1 VASNGQSSM
10 GSQVVP
16 RPFIL
21 RALEMP
27 GKVNQRLTDIN
38 SKRRTDS
45 IHSSRD
51 NRLTT
56 EAILAQIANS
66 PTPIQVR
73 LENVSQLFDTMDP
86 YPFPERDLDKD
97 AEEYIV
103 SWARELPRDQPIAII
118 IHVPFAELSKHDPR
132 ILAEALNR
140 YFEYR
145 AGIVTRDLNELFR
158 VGRTALLIGL
168 AVLGFCLT
176 AAQFAS
182 RRLGDMPLSRF
193 IQESLII
200 LGWVANWKPIE
211 IFLYDWWPLV
221 RRRNLYRR
229 LAHASVQLKAYDAA
243 SSGVRDKV
251 NPESPTEKAPV
262 RSREFS

>member
-1 VASNGQSSM
+1 MA
-10 GSQVVP
+10 
-16 RPFIL
+16 
-21 RALEMP
+21 
-27 GKVNQRLTDIN
+27 VNTN
-38 SKRRTDS
+38 ST
-45 IHSSRD
+45 
-51 NRLTT
+51 
-56 EAILAQIANS
+56 
-66 PTPIQVR
+66 TPIQVR
-73 LENVSQLFDTMDP
+73 VENVAQLFDTLDP

-103 SWARELPRDQPIAII
+103 GWARELPRDEPITIV
-118 IHVPFAELSKHDPR
+118 IHVPSAELSKHDPQL
-132 ILAEALNR
+132 LAEALNR

-145 AGIVTRDLNELFR
+145 VGIVTRDLNELFR

-176 AAQFAS
+176 AAQFAG
-182 RRLGDMPLSRF
+182 RRLGDTPFGRF
-193 IQESLII
+193 VQESLVI

-229 LAHASVQLKAYDAA
+229 LAQATVQLQAYD
-243 SSGVRDKV
+243 SGVSATPERV
-251 NPESPTEKAPV
+251 IPESSAERPSV

>member
-1 VASNGQSSM
+1 LADS
-10 GSQVVP
+10 
-16 RPFIL
+16 
-21 RALEMP
+21 E
-27 GKVNQRLTDIN
+27 N
-38 SKRRTDS
+38 S
-45 IHSSRD
+45 
-51 NRLTT
+51 
-56 EAILAQIANS
+56 A
-66 PTPIQVR
+66 TPIQVR
-73 LENVSQLFDTMDP
+73 VENVSQLFDTLDP

-103 SWARELPRDQPIAII
+103 GWARELPRDQPIAIVI
-118 IHVPFAELSKHDPR
+118 YVPSAELSKHDPR
-132 ILAEALNR
+132 MLAEALNR

-176 AAQFAS
+176 AAQFAG
-182 RRLGDMPLSRF
+182 RRLDDAPFSRF
-193 IQESLII
+193 IQESLVI

-229 LAHASVQLKAYDAA
+229 LARAKVELKPYDAA
-243 SSGVRDKV
+243 DLSARDRIH
-251 NPESPTEKAPV
+251 PETFAEKTSTRG
-262 RSREFS
+262 RSFS

>member
-1 VASNGQSSM
+1 MA
-10 GSQVVP
+10 
-16 RPFIL
+16 
-21 RALEMP
+21 
-27 GKVNQRLTDIN
+27 
-38 SKRRTDS
+38 DS
-45 IHSSRD
+45 
-51 NRLTT
+51 
-56 EAILAQIANS
+56 ANS
-66 PTPIQVR
+66 ATPIQVR
-73 LENVSQLFDTMDP
+73 VENVSQLFDTLDP

-103 SWARELPRDQPIAII
+103 GWARELPRDQPIAVV
-118 IHVPFAELSKHDPR
+118 IHVPSAELSKHDPHL
-132 ILAEALNR
+132 LAAALNR
-140 YFEYR
+140 YFDYR

-176 AAQFAS
+176 VAQFAG
-182 RRLGDMPLSRF
+182 RRLGETPVSRF

-229 LAHASVQLKAYDAA
+229 LARATVELKAYDAGA
-243 SSGVRDKV
+243 PGMRDRLNSEQPAEKTPTR
-251 NPESPTEKAPV
+251 NPE
-262 RSREFS
+262 FS

>member
-1 VASNGQSSM
+1 MA
-10 GSQVVP
+10 
-16 RPFIL
+16 
-21 RALEMP
+21 
-27 GKVNQRLTDIN
+27 N
-38 SKRRTDS
+38 SG
-45 IHSSRD
+45 
-51 NRLTT
+51 
-56 EAILAQIANS
+56 NS

-73 LENVSQLFDTMDP
+73 VENVSQLFDTLDP

-103 SWARELPRDQPIAII
+103 GWARELPRDQPITIV
-118 IHVPFAELSKHDPR
+118 IHVPAGELTKHDPSL
-132 ILAEALNR
+132 LAEALNH

-168 AVLGFCLT
+168 TVLGFCLT
-176 AAQFAS
+176 AAQFAG
-182 RRLGDMPLSRF
+182 RRLDDTPPGRF
-193 IQESLII
+193 IQESLVI

-229 LAHASVQLKAYDAA
+229 LAQARVELKPYHAAP
-243 SSGVRDKV
+243 GVRDLIY
-251 NPESPTEKAPV
+251 PEIFTEKASA
-262 RSREFS
+262 RSRSLS